1 MSLPVLKTIAPLFKL
16 EQAKDVG
23 IMATEG
29 AKLGVEKLM
38 MLINKIKKLG
48 TPDKTRTT
56 QDLQEVTVYKGK
68 DGSEYELVEDLA
80 TGDVRVTKDKP
91 GIAMGG
97 DKAYD
102 VIEDRSSFVI
112 KRGQADETTK
122 GKKQPD
128 EYDEMQEVHSRDGT
142 FDDFEDVSEQPI

>member
-1 MSLPVLKTIAPLFKL
+1 
-16 EQAKDVG
+16 
-23 IMATEG
+23 MATEG

-91 GIAMGG
+91 GIQW
-97 DKAYD
+97 
-102 VIEDRSSFVI
+102 VVI
-112 KRGQADETTK
+112 KL
-122 GKKQPD
+122 
-128 EYDEMQEVHSRDGT
+128 MM
-142 FDDFEDVSEQPI
+142 